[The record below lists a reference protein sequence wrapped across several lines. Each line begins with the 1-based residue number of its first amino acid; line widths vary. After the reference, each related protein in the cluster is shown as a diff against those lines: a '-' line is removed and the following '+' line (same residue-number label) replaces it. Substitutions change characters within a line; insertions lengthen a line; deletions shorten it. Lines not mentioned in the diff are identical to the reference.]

1 MMSTSTASQDISH
14 RSTSASQDITRV
26 GVIGGGL
33 MGSGIAEVCARHGV
47 DVVVTELN
55 ATFAGAAGKRI
66 DSSLARAVK
75 SAKITKDDAEK
86 AREKISVVVGLDDL
100 HDRDLVIEA
109 ATEDEGLKL
118 KVFAQLDRIVVGP
131 GAILASNTSSIPIA
145 KLAATTG
152 RPENVIGIHFFN
164 PAPVMKLVEVIPSML
179 TGAGTVGRVVDFITG
194 VVGKEVVQA
203 RDRAGFVVNALL
215 VPFMLS
221 AIRMLEAGHA
231 TAEDID
237 KGMVLGCS
245 HPMGPLRLADLSG
258 LDTAKA
264 AAESMYR
271 EYGEPQ
277 YAPPALLSRMVEAG
291 LLGRKTGR
299 GFYVYE

>member
-1 MMSTSTASQDISH
+1 MMST
-14 RSTSASQDITRV
+14 TSASQDITRV

-33 MGSGIAEVCARHGV
+33 MGSGVAEVCARSGA

-55 ATFAGAAGKRI
+55 ATYAAAAGKRI
-66 DSSLARAVK
+66 DGSLARAVK
-75 SAKITKDDAEK
+75 SGKLAKEDADLTRK
-86 AREKISVVVGLDDL
+86 RIRVVIGLEDL
-100 HDRDLVIEA
+100 ADRDLVIEA
-109 ATEDEGLKL
+109 ATEDETLKL
-118 KVFAQLDRIVVGP
+118 KVFAELDRVVSGP
-131 GAILASNTSSIPIA
+131 SAILASNTSSIPIA
-145 KLAATTG
+145 KLAAATA
-152 RPENVIGIHFFN
+152 RPESVIGIHFFN
-164 PAPVMKLVEVIPSML
+164 PAPVQKLVEVIPSLL
-179 TGAGTVGRVVDFITG
+179 TGAGTVERVVDFITR
-194 VVGKEVVQA
+194 VAGKEVVRA
-203 RDRAGFVVNALL
+203 KDRAGFVVNALL

-245 HPMGPLRLADLSG
+245 HPMGPLRLADMAG

-277 YAPPALLSRMVEAG
+277 YAPPALLSRMVESG

-299 GFYVYE
+299 GFYVYG

>member
-1 MMSTSTASQDISH
+1 MTT
-14 RSTSASQDITRV
+14 TSASQDITRV

-33 MGSGIAEVCARHGV
+33 MGSGIAEVCARNGA

-55 ATFAGAAGKRI
+55 ATYAAAAGKRI
-66 DSSLARAVK
+66 DGSLARAVK
-75 SAKITKDDAEK
+75 SGKMTNDDADLTRK
-86 AREKISVVVGLDDL
+86 RIQVVIGIEDQA
-100 HDRDLVIEA
+100 DRDLVIEA

-118 KVFAQLDRIVVGP
+118 KVFAELDHVVSGP
-131 GAILASNTSSIPIA
+131 SAILASNTSSIPIA
-145 KLAATTG
+145 KLAAATA
-152 RPENVIGIHFFN
+152 RPESVIGIHFFN
-164 PAPVMKLVEVIPSML
+164 PAPVQQLVEVIPSLL
-179 TGAGTVGRVVDFITG
+179 TAEGTVQRVVDFITG
-194 VVGKEVVQA
+194 VVGKQVVQA
-203 RDRAGFVVNALL
+203 KDRAGFVVNALL

-221 AIRMLEAGHA
+221 AIRMLEAGLA

-245 HPMGPLRLADLSG
+245 HPMGPLRLADLAG

-277 YAPPALLSRMVEAG
+277 YAPPALLSRMVESG
-291 LLGRKTGR
+291 LLGRKSGR
-299 GFYVYE
+299 GFYVYG

>member
-1 MMSTSTASQDISH
+1 MST
-14 RSTSASQDITRV
+14 TSASQDITRV

-33 MGSGIAEVCARHGV
+33 MGSGVAEVCARSGA

-55 ATFAGAAGKRI
+55 ATYAEAAGKRI
-66 DSSLARAVK
+66 DGSLARAVK
-75 SAKITKDDAEK
+75 SGKITKDDADR
-86 AREKISVVVGLDDL
+86 ARNRIRVVIGLEDQA
-100 HDRDLVIEA
+100 DRDLVIEA

-118 KVFAQLDRIVVGP
+118 KVFAELDKVVSGP
-131 GAILASNTSSIPIA
+131 SAILASNTSSIPIA
-145 KLAATTG
+145 KLAAATA

-164 PAPVMKLVEVIPSML
+164 PAPVQQLVEVIPSLL
-179 TGAGTVGRVVDFITG
+179 TGADTVERVVDFIRS

-203 RDRAGFVVNALL
+203 KDRAGFVVNALL

-245 HPMGPLRLADLSG
+245 HPMGPLRLVDLAG

-277 YAPPALLSRMVEAG
+277 YAPPALLSRMVESG

-299 GFYVYE
+299 GFYVYD

>member
-1 MMSTSTASQDISH
+1 MMST
-14 RSTSASQDITRV
+14 TSASQDITRV

-33 MGSGIAEVCARHGV
+33 MGSGIAEVCARNGS

-55 ATFAGAAGKRI
+55 PTYAAAAGKRI
-66 DSSLARAVK
+66 DGSLARAVK
-75 SAKITKDDAEK
+75 SGKIAKDDADL
-86 AREKISVVVGLDDL
+86 ARKRIRVVIGLEDL
-100 HDRDLVIEA
+100 ADRDLVIEA

-118 KVFAQLDRIVVGP
+118 KVFAELDRVVSGP
-131 GAILASNTSSIPIA
+131 SAILASNTSSIPIA
-145 KLAATTG
+145 KLAAATG
-152 RPENVIGIHFFN
+152 RPESVIGIHFFS
-164 PAPVMKLVEVIPSML
+164 PAPVQQLVEVIPSLL
-179 TGAGTVGRVVDFITG
+179 TGAGTVQRVVDFITG
-194 VVGKEVVQA
+194 VVGKQVVQA
-203 RDRAGFVVNALL
+203 KDRAGFVVNALL

-231 TAEDID
+231 TAQDID

-245 HPMGPLRLADLSG
+245 HPMGPLRLADMAG

-277 YAPPALLSRMVEAG
+277 YAPPALLSRMVESG

-299 GFYVYE
+299 GFYVYD